1 VEIEAPGPG
10 QPVNEQTFRY
20 RLKRDEY
27 RQARR
32 RDGSYL
38 LRTTLSPQEP
48 DKLWE
53 RYMTLVEIGAAFRCL
68 KSDLAIRPVHHQLEH
83 RVEGHIFV
91 AFPSYCLTVTLK
103 GMLRR
108 QAPGLTPRAVLESL
122 GHIQMVDVQIPTT
135 DGRWLT
141 MPRHTQPE
149 TDQKMILDKLGL
161 SLPPQPRTS
170 AQQLRQAETPPESS
184 AM

>member
-1 VEIEAPGPG
+1 
-10 QPVNEQTFRY
+10 
-20 RLKRDEY
+20 
-27 RQARR
+27 
-32 RDGSYL
+32 
-38 LRTTLSPQEP
+38 
-48 DKLWE
+48 
-53 RYMTLVEIGAAFRCL
+53 MTLVEIEAAFRCL